1 MKTAVYWP
9 DEDTLNSNKPL
20 TVVIDIMMLGLKG
33 ILSL

>member
-20 TVVIDIMMLGLKG
+20 TVVIDIMMFPTF
-33 ILSL
+33 